1 MTPPSPMYKKIY
13 HLFSGKTCVM
23 YNRLY
28 IFVLN
33 KTERTMTAITH
44 TPEFDVCHNDKDI
57 WLEFTGY
64 NLVFSGAMS
73 ELESEAEKAA
83 RESGSGY
90 ISIDDG
96 ERQFNPS
103 TKGYISENL
112 RAFALELLASGKGEI
127 VND

>member
-1 MTPPSPMYKKIY
+1 MVNKLIPS
-13 HLFSGKTCVM
+13 
-23 YNRLY
+23 LY
-28 IFVLN
+28 STKQN
-33 KTERTMTAITH
+33 EPMTAITH
-44 TPEFDVCHNDKDI
+44 TPEFDVCHDSKDI
-57 WLEFTGY
+57 WLEFPGY

-83 RESGSGY
+83 TEAGAGY

-112 RAFALELLASGKGEI
+112 RAFALELLASGKGVI
-127 VND
+127 VTD